1 MKCFKKNR
9 KKKKNKKSFLSIN
22 SEIDVTTN
30 ENINVYIDQEF
41 QTTTIK
47 CKLNTILKDKNLANI
62 FKQKVLIVNK
72 AFAQAY
78 FLLNLYV
85 LKLLE
90 NGEMVNIDATT
101 INRCANFIIPDSA
114 AIRNKDNEFKKLENI
129 YKNLYLKLN
138 PPEVQTC
145 KSINRPIEYLSNILM
160 TNIKNHCFMHFV
172 KYQHKYLYSI
182 VAKKISNLHI
192 KRGLIRTITNCTQYH
207 INNYKNNDDLIIL
220 SKNIKNHEN
229 YNEIRKIIIDII
241 EEEKDKIPIELRN
254 T

>member
-30 ENINVYIDQEF
+30 ENINVYID
-41 QTTTIK
+41 
-47 CKLNTILKDKNLANI
+47 KNLANI

-90 NGEMVNIDATT
+90 DGEMVNIDATT

-129 YKNLYLKLN
+129 YKNLY
-138 PPEVQTC
+138 
-145 KSINRPIEYLSNILM
+145 
-160 TNIKNHCFMHFV
+160 
-172 KYQHKYLYSI
+172 
-182 VAKKISNLHI
+182 
-192 KRGLIRTITNCTQYH
+192 
-207 INNYKNNDDLIIL
+207 
-220 SKNIKNHEN
+220 
-229 YNEIRKIIIDII
+229 
-241 EEEKDKIPIELRN
+241 
-254 T
+254 